1 MIWIDNF
8 KIQFKTLIIDLKFDL
23 QYQDLEIEY
32 TGSFLLSSMNRMGRF
47 RNLKL
52 VTPLDDVNFANG

>member
-8 KIQFKTLIIDLKFDL
+8 KIKLKTLIIDLKFDL

-52 VTPLDDVNFANG
+52 VTPLDDVNG

>member
-32 TGSFLLSSMNRMGRF
+32 TGSFLLSSMNRMGLF
-47 RNLKL
+47 RILKL

>member
-8 KIQFKTLIIDLKFDL
+8 KIKFKTLIIDLKFDL

-52 VTPLDDVNFANG
+52 VTPLDDVNG